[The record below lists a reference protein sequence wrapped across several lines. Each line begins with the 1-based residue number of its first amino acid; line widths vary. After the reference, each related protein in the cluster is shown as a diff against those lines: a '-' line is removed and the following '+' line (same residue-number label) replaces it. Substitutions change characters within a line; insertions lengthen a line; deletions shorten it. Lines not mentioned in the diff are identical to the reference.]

1 MHQSEVPFFRWSR
14 FWEAVVSWPP
24 WRPFRDPPSS
34 EASSLWKMTVTGDY
48 ASTSAELLCKNDGS
62 FNFLGREMHWKKPY
76 WANGHIILEAFRV
89 YVWFFILD
97 EEKRATFFFLFFSSV
112 YLQRFWAGIAV
123 GLEMIWTVY
132 LAWQI
137 SIVWLEYESV
147 SADASIKIFSI
158 LAKKEWK

>member
-97 EEKRATFFFLFFSSV
+97 EEKRATFFFSFFLLCLFATFLSGNSS
-112 YLQRFWAGIAV
+112 WAWDDLDRLF
-123 GLEMIWTVY
+123 GLTDLYRLIRVR
-132 LAWQI
+132 I
-137 SIVWLEYESV
+137 SICTCLRQ
-147 SADASIKIFSI
+147 IF
-158 LAKKEWK
+158 

>member
-48 ASTSAELLCKNDGS
+48 ASTSPELLCKNDGS

-76 WANGHIILEAFRV
+76 WANGHIILEAIRV

-97 EEKRATFFFLFFSSV
+97 EEKRATFFFSFFLLCLFATFLSGNSS
-112 YLQRFWAGIAV
+112 WAWDDLDRLF
-123 GLEMIWTVY
+123 GLTDLYRLIRVR
-132 LAWQI
+132 I
-137 SIVWLEYESV
+137 SICTCLRQ
-147 SADASIKIFSI
+147 IF
-158 LAKKEWK
+158 

>member
-48 ASTSAELLCKNDGS
+48 ASTSPELLCKNDGS

-97 EEKRATFFFLFFSSV
+97 EEKRAAFFFSFFLLCLFATFLSGNSS
-112 YLQRFWAGIAV
+112 WAWDDLDRLF
-123 GLEMIWTVY
+123 GLTDLYRLIRVR
-132 LAWQI
+132 I
-137 SIVWLEYESV
+137 SICTCLHQ
-147 SADASIKIFSI
+147 IF
-158 LAKKEWK
+158 

>member
-97 EEKRATFFFLFFSSV
+97 EEKRATFFFSFFLLCLFATFLSGNSS
-112 YLQRFWAGIAV
+112 WAWDDLDRLF
-123 GLEMIWTVY
+123 GLTDLYRLIRVR
-132 LAWQI
+132 I
-137 SIVWLEYESV
+137 SICRCLHQN
-147 SADASIKIFSI
+147 F
-158 LAKKEWK
+158 